1 VQTDS
6 NLIRIQTSESGLG
19 PSDHASFY
27 LEGIPVLHYFT
38 GQHEDYHKPSDDE
51 YKINY
56 AGMEASLNVITQMI
70 ASTNKAGKLVF
81 TKTKDVQPG
90 RKSFKVTMGIMPD
103 YTFGGE
109 GLLIDAV
116 SSGKPAEAAGLQRGD
131 IVTQLGQYKVSSV
144 QDYMQALGNFEKG
157 QTVEVTIIRAGANKT
172 LNVTFQ

>member
-1 VQTDS
+1 
-6 NLIRIQTSESGLG
+6 
-19 PSDHASFY
+19 
-27 LEGIPVLHYFT
+27 
-38 GQHEDYHKPSDDE
+38 
-51 YKINY
+51 
-56 AGMEASLNVITQMI
+56 MI
-70 ASTNKAGKLVF
+70 ANTNKAGKLVF

-131 IVTQLGQYKVSSV
+131 IVTQLGQYKISNV

-157 QTVEVTIIRAGANKT
+157 QAVDIVILRAGSNQT
-172 LNVTFQ
+172 LKVTF